1 MTRERNELKAGAF
14 IVITVLL
21 SISVIVWINGASLG
35 PKQSCLVSFRL
46 SDDIGGL
53 RVGDDV
59 RLGGLKIGVIREIHP
74 TALDS
79 ADPRMLV
86 TFTMPAQYSVHSDA
100 VLGLQSSLTGACN
113 LNIESL
119 GTGQSLPENQPLIG
133 KPDSKSALLASLSRS
148 APHLEG
154 ALAQINTQTVPKVNQ
169 TVDEAKVLF
178 QHVNVKVDPVA
189 DTAKNALAQV
199 GDLVGDSKSDIRGT
213 LKNLNSVS
221 GTLSNKLPVVA
232 DQVTALLTKIDT
244 ALDTAQNA
252 LADIQT
258 AATNTKDLT
267 ASLRGVIVDNRG
279 KLDGMVAS
287 LKTTSD
293 NLKEASI
300 EIRHSPWRLLYKPT
314 PAESTNLNLYDS
326 AREFAQGAA
335 NLSDASTA
343 LRDLLN
349 DPKADRAQ
357 IQKLVENLDV
367 TFKNFNQVEKK
378 LWLTAGQ

>member
-1 MTRERNELKAGAF
+1 LK
-14 IVITVLL
+14 V
-21 SISVIVWINGASLG
+21 
-35 PKQSCLVSFRL
+35 
-46 SDDIGGL
+46 
-53 RVGDDV
+53 
-59 RLGGLKIGVIREIHP
+59 GVIREIHP
-74 TALDS
+74 INLDS

-86 TFTMPAQYSVHSDA
+86 TFTMPAQYAVHADA

-119 GTGQSLPENQPLIG
+119 GTGQSLPENQPLVG
-133 KPDSKSALLASLSRS
+133 KPDAKSALLASLSRS

-154 ALAQINTQTVPKVNQ
+154 ALSQINTQTIPKVDQ
-169 TVDEAKVLF
+169 TVDQARILF

-199 GDLVGDSKSDIRGT
+199 GDLVGDSKTDIRGT
-213 LKNLNSVS
+213 LKNLNSAS
-221 GTLSNKLPVVA
+221 GTLAEKLPAVA
-232 DQVTALLTKIDT
+232 DQVSALLTKIDT
-244 ALDTAQNA
+244 ALTTAQKA
-252 LADIQT
+252 LVDIQT

-314 PAESTNLNLYDS
+314 PAEATNLNLYDS